1 MKILTDLFSP
11 MSPVVQITWRI
22 VKKYKL
28 NITRTT
34 LQKDLTEHPDY
45 PSLLSIS
52 DVLTSYRIENVAAN
66 ISSDEFEQLP
76 LPFIVYIKTSASQES
91 FGLVE
96 SIHENGVE
104 LYTTG
109 PGKTQQLSYA
119 EFNKIYRGTA
129 LALEV
134 DNNAGELD
142 FAEKRRAEKQT
153 AFFTAITVW
162 LLPFVVLAGSIAAII
177 QFGISTAIAPVLY
190 LIVSLAG
197 CVAGV
202 LLLVYEI
209 DEYNP
214 ALKQICQGNQRVNC
228 SAVLNSKASR
238 VFGLSWSQLGF
249 TYFLGLL
256 LAQLTSGI
264 VNLPVLQVLSWLSM
278 GAIMYTVFSIY
289 YQWRVVKQ
297 WCVLCLTVQALLIVQ
312 AVIVVIAGYY
322 SLPGGGTFLVT
333 SLLSVATSMAVALI
347 AVVVAIPAFQKA
359 KLVQGRTSE
368 LQRLKHN
375 KEIFDSLLTR
385 QKRIEKSPTGLG
397 ITIGN
402 PGAKYK
408 LIKVC
413 NPYCGPCARAH
424 SAIEELVH
432 ANPDISV
439 QIIFTATGEEDDF
452 RSKPVAHLMAIEQK
466 KEELLTGK
474 ALHDWY
480 MAEKK
485 DYETFAGSYPLN
497 GEVEQQGNKLKAM
510 SEWCKA
516 TEIAFTPT
524 FFVSLPAD
532 GDPDNAPG
540 NHASNF
546 YQLPEIYTVNDLKY
560 FFAQ

>member
-22 VKKYKL
+22 VEKYKL
-28 NITRTT
+28 PVTRTS

-52 DVLTSYRIENVAAN
+52 DVLTSYRIENVAAS

-76 LPFIVYIKTSASQES
+76 LPFIVYIKNSASQDA

-96 SIHENGVE
+96 SVNKNGVE

-134 DNNAGELD
+134 DDQAGESD

-153 AFFTAITVW
+153 AFLRTITTW
-162 LLPFVVLAGSIAAII
+162 LFPFVVLTASIAAII
-177 QFGISTAIAPVLY
+177 QFGINAAIVPVLY
-190 LIVSLAG
+190 LLVSLAG

-214 ALKQICQGNQRVNC
+214 ALKQICQGHQRVNC
-228 SAVLNSKASR
+228 SAVLHSSASR
-238 VFGLSWSQLGF
+238 IFGLSWSQLGF

-264 VNLPVLQVLSWLSM
+264 VSLPVLQVLSWLSIA
-278 GAIMYTVFSIY
+278 AILYTVFSVY
-289 YQWRVVKQ
+289 YQWKIVKQ
-297 WCVLCLTVQALLIVQ
+297 WCVLCLAVQALLVVQ
-312 AVIVVIAGYY
+312 AIIVIAAGYY
-322 SLPGGGTFLVT
+322 SLPGGGSFFVT
-333 SLLSVATSMAVALI
+333 SLLSVAASMAIALI
-347 AVVVAIPAFQKA
+347 GVVVAIPAFQKA

-385 QKRIEKSPTGLG
+385 QKRIEKSPAGLG
-397 ITIGN
+397 ITLGS
-402 PGAKYK
+402 PDAKYR

-432 ANPDISV
+432 INPDISV

-452 RSKPVAHLMAIEQK
+452 RSKPVAHLMAIEQQ
-466 KEELLTGK
+466 KETSRTGK

-480 MAEKK
+480 TAEKK
-485 DYETFAGSYPLN
+485 EYETFAGNYPLN
-497 GEVEQQGNKLKAM
+497 GEVEQQGHKLKAM
-510 SEWCKA
+510 SEWCKI
-516 TEIAFTPT
+516 TGIAFTPT
-524 FFVSLPAD
+524 FFVSLPAEEN
-532 GDPDNAPG
+532 PDNVSG
-540 NHASNF
+540 NQAGNF
-546 YQLPEIYTVNDLKY
+546 YQLPEMYTVNDLKY